1 MVWRTCS
8 IVRPLPARS
17 DASVSPSSSS
27 WVADRLLVERLTG
40 APHYAADEVAV
51 RGLGFQDPA
60 GRERAD
66 QAIEPLA
73 NTSS

>member
-1 MVWRTCS
+1 
-8 IVRPLPARS
+8 
-17 DASVSPSSSS
+17 
-27 WVADRLLVERLTG
+27 LLVERLTG